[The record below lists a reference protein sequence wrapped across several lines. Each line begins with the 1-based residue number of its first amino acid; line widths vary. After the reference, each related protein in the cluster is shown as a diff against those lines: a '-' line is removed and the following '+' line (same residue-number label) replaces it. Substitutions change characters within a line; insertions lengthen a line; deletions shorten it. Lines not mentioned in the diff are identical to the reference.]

1 MFKNKKQQE
10 KKPFTAGELMEYLQ
24 QFPKDAQIEVGIIQ
38 SRGKN
43 RFAYP
48 VTQFTLIT
56 DNGNPPAPTIMMKIG
71 RAFPVETT
79 ADKIRRAQAESG
91 AAGNAAIKG

>member
-1 MFKNKKQQE
+1 MVKNKQQE
-10 KKPFTAGELMEYLQ
+10 KKPFTAGELIEYLQ
-24 QFPKDAQIEVGIIQ
+24 QFPKGAQIEVGIIQ
-38 SRGKN
+38 SRGKS

-48 VTQFTLIT
+48 VKQFTLIT

-79 ADKIRRAQAESG
+79 ADRIRRKQEE
-91 AAGNAAIKG
+91 

>member
-1 MFKNKKQQE
+1 MFKNKRQQE

-79 ADKIRRAQAESG
+79 AAKIRRAQKENG
-91 AAGNAAIKG
+91 QG

>member
-1 MFKNKKQQE
+1 MFNKKKKQE
-10 KKPFTAGELMEYLQ
+10 KKPFTAGVLIQYLQ
-24 QFPKDAQIEVGIIQ
+24 QFPEDANIEVGIIQ

-48 VTQFTLIT
+48 VQQFTLIT

-79 ADKIRRAQAESG
+79 ADRIRRAQAENG
-91 AAGNAAIKG
+91 QGKEQ

>member
-1 MFKNKKQQE
+1 MFKPKKKQE
-10 KKPFTAGELMEYLQ
+10 KKPFTAGELMQYLQ
-24 QFPKDAQIEVGIIQ
+24 QFPEDASIEVGIIQ

-48 VTQFTLIT
+48 VERFTLIT
-56 DNGNPPAPTIMMKIG
+56 DNGNPPAPTIMIKIG

-79 ADKIRRAQAESG
+79 ADRIRRQQAENSQG
-91 AAGNAAIKG
+91 KEQ

>member
-1 MFKNKKQQE
+1 MFNKKKKQE
-10 KKPFTAGELMEYLQ
+10 KKPFTAGELIQYLQ
-24 QFPKDAQIEVGIIQ
+24 QFPEDANIEVGIIQ

-48 VTQFTLIT
+48 VQQFTLIT

-79 ADKIRRAQAESG
+79 ADRIRRAQAENG
-91 AAGNAAIKG
+91 QGKEQ

>member
-1 MFKNKKQQE
+1 MFKPKKNQE
-10 KKPFTAGELMEYLQ
+10 KKPFTAGELIQYLQ
-24 QFPKDAQIEVGIIQ
+24 QFPEDANIEVGIIQ

-79 ADKIRRAQAESG
+79 ADRIRRAQAENSQG
-91 AAGNAAIKG
+91 KEQ

>member
-1 MFKNKKQQE
+1 MAKKQTQE
-10 KKPFTAGELMEYLQ
+10 KKPFTAGELIEYMQ
-24 QFPKDAQIEVGIIQ
+24 QFPKDAQIEVAIIQ

-48 VTQFTLIT
+48 VNQFTLIT

-79 ADKIRRAQAESG
+79 ADRIRRVQAENG
-91 AAGNAAIKG
+91 KREDQ

>member
-1 MFKNKKQQE
+1 MVKKKKQD
-10 KKPFTAGELMEYLQ
+10 KKPFTAGELMEYLR
-24 QFPKDAQIEVGIIQ
+24 QFPKDAQIEVAIIQ

-48 VTQFTLIT
+48 INQFTLIT

-71 RAFPVETT
+71 RAFQVETT
-79 ADKIRRAQAESG
+79 ADRIRRVQAENG
-91 AAGNAAIKG
+91 KREDQ

>member
-1 MFKNKKQQE
+1 MVKKKQQD
-10 KKPFTAGELMEYLQ
+10 KKPFTAGELMEYLR
-24 QFPKDAQIEVGIIQ
+24 QFPKDAQIEVAIIQ

-48 VTQFTLIT
+48 VNQFTLIT

-71 RAFPVETT
+71 RAFPVETV
-79 ADKIRRAQAESG
+79 AEKIRRQRAENEAMG
-91 AAGNAAIKG
+91 APETK